1 MSNVKISALPTTTAS
16 TFNDWFV
23 KNDSGETTT
32 SKVQLKYVLGMTSL
46 NGDNSI
52 QSADYLTGLGTT
64 ATTQS
69 AIAIGNG
76 AEATSP
82 YSIAIGY
89 QARNDNRDGGRDNY
103 ICIGTNSRAVQESF
117 ALGTNAKGLGASTL
131 SIGENAETYGNSG
144 LGIGKNS
151 LSQGTS
157 AVALGHG
164 ASALG
169 ERSIAIGTDAQANG
183 DATEGIAIGRNALA
197 TADAAVAIGDGSV
210 ADNVGCVVFHG
221 LNSNPSGYT
230 DTLFCKSLQTIGNTT
245 DATNTIN
252 GGSGFT
258 VNFDLSSSQKIV
270 VNQNATLNLT
280 NIRDGGRY
288 RLLIDNTGNYNF
300 TSVTASGYNIRYNG
314 GGRSNLTHNSDD
326 LWYLDVFIGDIFVTQ
341 GKNYT
346 T

>member
-1 MSNVKISALPTTTAS
+1 MANVKISALPTTTAS

-23 KNDSGETTT
+23 KNNSGETTT

-46 NGDNSI
+46 NGNNSV

-64 ATTQS
+64 ATTES

-89 QARNDNRDGGRDNY
+89 RARNDNRDGGRNNY
-103 ICIGTNSRAVQESF
+103 ICIGTDSRAVQESF
-117 ALGTNAKGLGASTL
+117 ALGTGAKALGASTL
-131 SIGENAETYGNSG
+131 SVGENAQTYGNSG
-144 LGIGKNS
+144 LGMGKNS

-169 ERSIAIGTDAQANG
+169 DRSIAIGTDAQASAP
-183 DATEGIAIGRNALA
+183 ATEGIAIGRNTIAS
-197 TADAAVAIGDGSV
+197 ADASVAIGDGSV
-210 ADNVGCVVFHG
+210 ADSVGCVVFHG
-221 LNSNPSGYT
+221 LNSNPSGFT
-230 DTLFCKSLQTIGNTT
+230 DTLFCKSLQTVGNTS
-245 DATNTIN
+245 DAINTTS

-258 VNFDLSSSQKIV
+258 VNFNVSSTQKIV
-270 VNQNATLNLT
+270 LDQNATLTLT

-288 RLLIDNTGNYNF
+288 RILFDNTGTYNLS
-300 TSVTASGYNIRYNG
+300 SVTASGYIVNYNNG
-314 GGRSNLTHNSDD
+314 GRANLTHNSFD
-326 LWYLDVFIGDIFVTQ
+326 LWYVDVFANEIYITQ
-341 GKNYT
+341 NSNYT

>member
-1 MSNVKISALPTTTAS
+1 MANLKISALPTTTSS
-16 TFNDWFV
+16 TFNDWLV

-46 NGDNSI
+46 NGNNAV
-52 QSADYLTGLGTT
+52 QSSSWLTNLGTT
-64 ATTQS
+64 ATTES

-82 YSIAIGY
+82 YAIAIGY
-89 QARNDNRDGGRDNY
+89 RALNTNRDGGRNNY
-103 ICIGTNSRAVQESF
+103 ICIGTDTRAVQESF
-117 ALGTNAKGLGASTL
+117 ALGTNAKALGASTL

-144 LGIGKNS
+144 LAIGKNS

-157 AVALGHG
+157 AIALGHG
-164 ASALG
+164 ADALG
-169 ERSIAIGTDAQANG
+169 ERSIAIGTDASVTAP
-183 DATEGIAIGRNALA
+183 ATEGIAIGRNASA

-210 ADNVGCVVFHG
+210 ADSVGCVVFHG

-230 DTLFCKSLQTIGNTT
+230 DTLFCKSLQTIGNTS
-245 DATNTIN
+245 DLINTTS

-258 VNFDLSSSQKIV
+258 VNFDVSSSQKIV
-270 VNQNATLNLT
+270 LDQNATLTLT

-288 RLLIDNTGNYNF
+288 RLLFDNTGTYNF
-300 TSVTASGYNIRYNG
+300 TSVVSSGYVIKYNG
-314 GGRSNLTHNSDD
+314 AGRDALTHNSDD
-326 LWYLDVFIGDIFVTQ
+326 LWYLDVFANEIYITQ
-341 GKNYT
+341 NANYT